1 MVKQIDQLNSHHNQ
15 QEVKNDLKYLIDN
28 VASLSHLK
36 DQPDVLYKEIL
47 ANMTGVDLINTIKSE
62 FMSQDIN
69 VLRAHPS
76 YNLVQQAMLD
86 FFGYHQTQID
96 SDL

>member
-1 MVKQIDQLNSHHNQ
+1 MAKQIDQLNSDHNQ
-15 QEVKNDLKYLIDN
+15 QEVKDDLRHLINN
-28 VASLSHLK
+28 VASLSHLR
-36 DQPDVLYKEIL
+36 DQPDILYKEIL
-47 ANMTGVDLINTIKSE
+47 ANISGIDLISIIKSE
-62 FMSQDIN
+62 FMSQDID

-76 YNLVQQAMLD
+76 YDLIQQAMLD